1 MGIYDRDWVRT
12 GASRRGPGRG
22 LGMGGSG
29 MGGPGGGAMQKLRGF
44 SVTTWIIIV
53 CVLVYIVDGLLV
65 PSGASLEKPG
75 SWTMVGRVQMLDAQG
90 QPQALDSKTLRFD
103 PPLTRAPY
111 YTPTPGGRPNP
122 GLMGFRKI
130 FDGDSQVA
138 QLYYQNMPILKRLGY
153 FSTSRALVGWDSSG
167 RLMGGEFWRFI
178 SFQFLHAD
186 FWHLLVN
193 MFGLWIFGPLV
204 ERCLGGKRFL
214 AFYLLCGIFGACMYL
229 FLNAGGAALAMFGAT
244 APILLFN
251 DPQVP
256 LIGASA
262 GVFGVLLAGAYLS
275 PNTMVL
281 LFFLIP
287 IRLVTLAYGLV
298 AVALFTLIFYN
309 NKAGSNAGGEAAHI
323 GGAIAG
329 FYFIRRQHHL
339 HGFFDFMGRVDPT
352 SRTSKARR
360 SGRKPASTRQA
371 DARQDVEID
380 RILSKIHEK
389 GLQSLTAKEKR
400 ILRDSSKR

>member
-12 GASRRGPGRG
+12 GASRRGPGP
-22 LGMGGSG
+22 GSG
-29 MGGPGGGAMQKLRGF
+29 MGGGGAMQKMRGF

-65 PSGASLEKPG
+65 PSGAALEKPG
-75 SWTMVGRVQMLDAQG
+75 SWTMVGRVQVLDAQG
-90 QPQALDSKTLRFD
+90 QPPVIDSKTLRFD

-111 YTPTPGGRPNP
+111 YTPTPSGRPNP
-122 GLMGFRKI
+122 GLQGFRKV
-130 FDGDSQVA
+130 FDGDRQVSE
-138 QLYYQNMPILKRLGY
+138 LYYQNMPLLKRLGY
-153 FSTSRALVGWDSSG
+153 FSTSRALVGWSSSG
-167 RLMGGEFWRFI
+167 QMMGGEFWRFI

-193 MFGLWIFGPLV
+193 MFGLWIFGPLI

-229 FLNAGGAALAMFGAT
+229 LLNAGGAALAMFGAT

-281 LFFLIP
+281 LFFVIP

-309 NKAGSNAGGEAAHI
+309 DKAGSNAGGEAAHV

-329 FYFIRRQHHL
+329 YYFIRKQHHL
-339 HGFFDFMGRVDPT
+339 HGFFDFIGRVDPT

-360 SGRKPASTRQA
+360 SGRQSTSTRQA
-371 DARQDVEID
+371 DAKLDAEID
-380 RILSKIHEK
+380 RILSKIHAK
-389 GLQSLTAKEKR
+389 GLQSLSAKEKR

>member
-1 MGIYDRDWVRT
+1 
-12 GASRRGPGRG
+12 
-22 LGMGGSG
+22 MGGPG

-44 SVTTWIIIV
+44 SVTTWLIII
-53 CVLVYIVDGLLV
+53 CAAVYIVDDFTV
-65 PSGASLEKPG
+65 PRGASLEQPG
-75 SWTMVGRVQMLDAQG
+75 SWTLVSKSFNSDAEGRPFQLEG
-90 QPQALDSKTLRFD
+90 KTLRFD

-111 YTPTPGGRPNP
+111 YQPPARGQSPSVPGRR
-122 GLMGFRKI
+122 LVY
-130 FDGDSQVA
+130 DGDTQVA
-138 QLYYQNMPILKRLGY
+138 LLDYQNMPILKRLGY

-281 LFFLIP
+281 LFFVIP

-309 NKAGSNAGGEAAHI
+309 NNAGSNAGGEAAHI

-360 SGRKPASTRQA
+360 IGRKSASTRQA